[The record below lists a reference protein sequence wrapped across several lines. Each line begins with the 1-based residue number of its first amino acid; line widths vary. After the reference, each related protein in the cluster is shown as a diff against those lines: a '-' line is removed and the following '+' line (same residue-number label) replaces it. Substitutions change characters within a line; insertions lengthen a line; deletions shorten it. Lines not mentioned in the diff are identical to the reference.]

1 MAYQTGIIQY
11 KGSFKSVRNYTN
23 VGDSTIYAGEKG
35 GANIDLIMNNPA
47 FDLTR
52 KNMSE
57 FKGVGIVVKAI
68 RYGLQ
73 QLIPEYTDT
82 RFTGRLV
89 KMIKMINLRDEEG
102 IRGKRAIKISLNRPI
117 LKTLNLHE
125 KRKID
130 YELKSCIKSSHPES
144 LAEATITVNGLNPS
158 PDLVPGNPQY
168 YRVVNHLNIIS
179 DYAYSENMR
188 GYEPINPVNGTS
200 AYVYS
205 DYTPINTPLSVAL
218 KAVFPVG
225 TALTNLDTVMQCV
238 GIEYYIRSGSDGYI
252 LYSRGSML
260 VYDVF

>member
-11 KGSFKSVRNYTN
+11 KGSFKSIRNYTN
-23 VGDSTIYAGEKG
+23 VGDPTIYAGEKG
-35 GANIDLIMNNPA
+35 GANRDLIMNNPA

-57 FKGVGIVVKAI
+57 FKGCGIAVKSI

-89 KMIKMINLRDEEG
+89 ALVKMINLRDEEG
-102 IRGKRAIKISLNRPI
+102 IRGKRAIKFSLNRPI

-130 YELKSCIKSSHPES
+130 YEIKRCIKSSHPES
-144 LAEATITVNGLNPS
+144 RAEVTIMVNGFNPG
-158 PDLVPGNPQY
+158 PELVPGNPQY
-168 YRVVNHLNIIS
+168 YRVINHLNIIS

-188 GYEPINPVNGTS
+188 GYEPLNPVNGKR

-205 DYTPINTPLSVAL
+205 DYTPINTPLTVAL
-218 KAVFPVG
+218 KAAFPEG
-225 TALTNLDTVMQCV
+225 TLLTETDTVLQCV
-238 GIEYYIRSGSDGYI
+238 GIEYYIRSGAEGYI
-252 LYSRGSML
+252 LYTTGTML
-260 VYDVF
+260 LFDVF

>member
-35 GANIDLIMNNPA
+35 GANGDKIKNSRV

-57 FKGVGIVVKAI
+57 FKGVGIVVKSI
-68 RYGLQ
+68 RCGLQ

-89 KMIKMINLRDEEG
+89 KLIKMINLRDEEG
-102 IRGKRAIKISLNRPI
+102 TRGKRAIRISLNRPI

-125 KRKID
+125 RRKID

-144 LAEATITVNGLNPS
+144 HVESTITVNGFNPDPEFVS
-158 PDLVPGNPQY
+158 GNPQY
-168 YRVVNHLNIIS
+168 YRLINHLNIIS
-179 DYAYSENMR
+179 DYAYSEDMLR
-188 GYEPINPVNGTS
+188 YEPLNTANGKS

-205 DYTPINTPLSVAL
+205 DYTPINTPLTVAL
-218 KAVFPVG
+218 KAVFKNG
-225 TALTNLDTVMQCV
+225 TVLSESDTVMQCV
-238 GIEYYIRSGSDGYI
+238 GIEFYNRAGEDGFM
-252 LYSRGSML
+252 LYSRGTML
-260 VYDVF
+260 LYDVF

>member
-11 KGSFKSVRNYTN
+11 RGSFKSIRNYKN
-23 VGDSTIYAGEKG
+23 AKDPKIYAGEKG
-35 GANIDLIMNNPA
+35 GANGDLIKNNPV

-57 FKGVGIVVKAI
+57 FKGVGIAVKAI

-89 KMIKMINLRDEEG
+89 ALIKRINLRDEEG
-102 IRGKRAIKISLNRPI
+102 VRGKRAIRISLNRPI

-130 YELKSCIKSSHPES
+130 YELKRFIKSSHPES
-144 LAEATITVNGLNPS
+144 RAEATITVNGFNPG
-158 PDLVPGNPQY
+158 PELVPGNPQY
-168 YRVVNHLNIIS
+168 YRVINHLNIIS

-188 GYEPINPVNGTS
+188 RYEPMNPVNATRAF
-200 AYVYS
+200 AYS
-205 DYTPINTPLSVAL
+205 EYTPINTLLTVAI
-218 KAVFPVG
+218 KAAFPEG
-225 TALTNLDTVMQCV
+225 TVLTETDTVLQCV
-238 GIEYYIRSGSDGYI
+238 GIEYYIRSGADGYV
-252 LYSRGSML
+252 LYSKGSML

>member
-11 KGSFKSVRNYTN
+11 RGSFKSIRNYKN
-23 VGDSTIYAGEKG
+23 AKDPKIYAGEKG
-35 GANIDLIMNNPA
+35 GANGDQIMNNPA

-57 FKGVGIVVKAI
+57 FKGCGIVVKAI
-68 RYGLQ
+68 RCGLQ

-89 KMIKMINLRDEEG
+89 ALVKMINLRDEEG
-102 IRGKRAIKISLNRPI
+102 VRGKRAIKISLNRSI

-130 YELKSCIKSSHPES
+130 YELKMCTSSSHPE
-144 LAEATITVNGLNPS
+144 ARTEATITVNGFNPA
-158 PDLVPGNPQY
+158 PELVSGNPKD
-168 YRVVNHLNIIS
+168 YRLINHLSIIS
-179 DYAYSENMR
+179 DYAYSENLR
-188 GYEPINPVNGTS
+188 SYEPLNPVNGTR
-200 AYVYS
+200 AFAYS
-205 DYTPINTPLSVAL
+205 DYTPINTPLTDAL

-225 TALTNLDTVMQCV
+225 TVLSNTDTVLQCI
-238 GIEYYIRSGSDGYI
+238 GIEYYIRSGADGYV
-252 LYSRGSML
+252 LYSTGSMI